1 MKTLTFLIA
10 LLFPLL
16 CRAELAVFAC
26 EPEWAELT
34 RQLGGSRVSVFAA
47 TNALQD
53 PHHIEAR
60 PSLIA
65 RMRNADLVVCTGAE
79 LEVGWLPLLLRR
91 SGNPKV
97 QTNQPG
103 YFEAAMVVER
113 LAIPTTLDRTQGDV
127 HAAGNPHV
135 HLDPRRLL
143 TIARALAQRLMELD
157 PEGEPQY
164 RDRIDAFASE
174 WQRRMAAWES
184 RATPLQGAQVVVQ
197 HEDWI
202 YFNDWL
208 ALNQVATIEPKPGIP
223 PSAADQKRLLNTLSQ
238 QPPQLIMLSAYQND
252 KAARWLADKL
262 QVPVVV
268 LPFTVGA
275 DEHSATLPALF
286 DRTLS
291 LLLQA
296 HAQTADH

>member
-47 TNALQD
+47 TNALQA

-164 RDRIDAFASE
+164 RDRVDAFASE

>member
-10 LLFPLL
+10 LLFPVL

-103 YFEAAMVVER
+103 HFEAAMVVER
-113 LAIPTTLDRTQGDV
+113 LAIPTTLDRAQGDV

-164 RDRIDAFASE
+164 RDRVDAFASE

-184 RATPLQGAQVVVQ
+184 RATPLQGARVVVQ

-262 QVPVVV
+262 QIPVVV

>member
-47 TNALQD
+47 TNALQA